1 MSAWAIPL
9 SPWWARDR
17 KAVAREKRRASH
29 GPWLAR
35 SRSTSSHWAR
45 GPEYAV
51 AWEEAL
57 RRLPS
62 LARLD
67 NAGEFGR
74 AVLRSMLNR
83 AMFMRWSRNPRARA
97 RLRPTRGRAG
107 VLGDGVPRGLH
118 PPLHAEEPSNKRYG
132 LSLLRSAQI
141 AEELAKSRGDI
152 DEATRLHGERCS
164 TAMLFRD
171 ADPLDARFRP
181 EECESEISFLP
192 AMGKFDDGIFTRET
206 P

>member
-1 MSAWAIPL
+1 MSIWAIPL

-74 AVLRSMLNR
+74 DVLRTMLNR
-83 AMFMRWSRNPRARA
+83 AMFMRWSRNPRAR
-97 RLRPTRGRAG
+97 RWLQRMRAAG
-107 VLGDGVPRGLH
+107 IVECHESAPASRASNRVTLH
-118 PPLHAEEPSNKRYG
+118 GHGAPWCL
-132 LSLLRSAQI
+132 
-141 AEELAKSRGDI
+141 AEEL
-152 DEATRLHGERCS
+152 RL
-164 TAMLFRD
+164 LI
-171 ADPLDARFRP
+171 P
-181 EECESEISFLP
+181 EEV
-192 AMGKFDDGIFTRET
+192 R
-206 P
+206 